1 MTMNN
6 LNQIELYKS
15 RGYTAC
21 ISEAFGTFAHNLKT
35 IFLHTWVYAVVMSLL
50 FSLLVSSATT
60 ILTDGLTVADSV
72 CLLVS
77 LLLSLCAMIVLFAR
91 ASMLINGQKA
101 GWNIRRVAR
110 IAIITLAFYV
120 LVGIILGLVTV
131 LIAPSGN
138 AAQNSAPVLITSLI
152 TNSISLVI
160 WLVVLPFLYVFSKY
174 LIEPDS
180 KLRRLVFRGYKT
192 GFRHWGFIFTTVFL
206 AYLCEAVCAVILA
219 LPAVIIMSA
228 RLASINGVT
237 TLGDPSGLPAYFDVM
252 QFGLFALATFIWAY
266 ISIVIL
272 FVYFF
277 MYGSIET
284 REKEKREFLNKQQ

>member
-1 MTMNN
+1 MNN
-6 LNQIELYKS
+6 LNQIDLYKS

-21 ISEAFGTFAHNLKT
+21 IAEAFGTFAHNLKT
-35 IFLHTWVYAVVMSLL
+35 IFLHTWVYALVMSLL
-50 FSLLVSSATT
+50 FSVFVSSATM
-60 ILTDGLTVADSV
+60 ILTDGPTVV
-72 CLLVS
+72 NYICLFAS
-77 LLLSLCAMIVLFAR
+77 LLLSVCAMVLMFAR
-91 ASMLINGQKA
+91 ASMLINGQKV
-101 GWNIRRVAR
+101 GWNVKRVVR
-110 IAIITLAFYV
+110 ITLTTLVFYV
-120 LVGIILGLVTV
+120 IVGIVLGLVTV
-131 LIAPSGN
+131 LVDPSGKS
-138 AAQNSAPVLITSLI
+138 AQNSASVPTVALIV
-152 TNSISLVI
+152 NSICLVI
-160 WLVVLPFLYVFSKY
+160 WLVLLPYLYVFSKY
-174 LIEPDS
+174 LIEPDA
-180 KLRRLVFRGYKT
+180 KLSSLVFRGYKT

-206 AYLCEAVCAVILA
+206 ANLCEAVCAVILA

-252 QFGLFALATFIWAY
+252 QFGLFALATFIWTY